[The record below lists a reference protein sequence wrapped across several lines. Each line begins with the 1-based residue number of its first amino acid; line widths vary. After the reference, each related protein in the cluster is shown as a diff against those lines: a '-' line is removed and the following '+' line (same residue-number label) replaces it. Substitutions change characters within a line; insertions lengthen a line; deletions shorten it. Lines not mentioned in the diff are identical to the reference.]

1 MFNSNKKY
9 TKLINSCKK
18 GNRKAQFELY
28 EQHKVFLF
36 EICLRYAKTRTEAE
50 DILQEGFYKILK
62 DLKQI
67 KNIAAIKG
75 WMRQVMV
82 NTALM
87 HLRKHQK
94 IKFDAL
100 SEYDIEELNQIE
112 IMSENK
118 DKAQAAIRMI
128 QYLPSGYQAVFNLRA
143 IEGYSFKEI
152 SKQLNIKETTLRS
165 HYHRA
170 KEQLKQILEKEFENG
185 QS

>member
-1 MFNSNKKY
+1 MFNSKKKY
-9 TKLINSCKK
+9 IKLINACKK
-18 GNRKAQFELY
+18 GNRKAQFEWY

-36 EICLRYAKTRTEAE
+36 QICLRYAKTKTEAE

-62 DLKQI
+62 DLNRV
-67 KNIAAIKG
+67 KNVAAIKG

-94 IKFDAL
+94 MKFDAL
-100 SEYDIEELNQIE
+100 SDYDIEELSRVE
-112 IMSENK
+112 MGSESE
-118 DKAQAAIRMI
+118 DKAKAAIKMI
-128 QYLPSGYQAVFNLRA
+128 QYLPIGYQVVFNLRA

-152 SKQLNIKETTLRS
+152 AAQLNIKETTLRS

-170 KEQLKQILEKEFENG
+170 KEQLKRILEKEFENER
-185 QS
+185 

>member
-1 MFNSNKKY
+1 MFQEKKY

-36 EICLRYAKTRTEAE
+36 EICLRYAKTRAQAE

-62 DLKQI
+62 DLKQV
-67 KNIAAIKG
+67 KNIEAIKG
-75 WMRQVMV
+75 WMRKVMV

-100 SEYDIEELNQIE
+100 SDYEIEKLSIVE
-112 IMSENK
+112 IASEEK
-118 DKAQAAIRMI
+118 EKATAAIRMI
-128 QYLPSGYQAVFNLRA
+128 QYLPSGYQTVFNLRA

-152 SKQLNIKETTLRS
+152 AKQLNVKEATLRS

-170 KEQLKQILEKEFENG
+170 KLQLKQILEKEFENG
-185 QS
+185 Q